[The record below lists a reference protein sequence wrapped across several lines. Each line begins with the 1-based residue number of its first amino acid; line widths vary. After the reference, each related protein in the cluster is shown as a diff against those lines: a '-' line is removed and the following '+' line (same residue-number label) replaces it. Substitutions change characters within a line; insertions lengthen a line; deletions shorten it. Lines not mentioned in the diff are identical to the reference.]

1 MKIDNETG
9 KPFAPEPRS
18 PRRIAWGCV
27 LCIPLMLAVCGG
39 GSGNGGGNASG
50 GSTGTTTAPQ
60 TATPTLQRILFVGD
74 SFTHGR
80 YTPVRTYNS
89 GGTLDPVTGSALV
102 YDENYGQTGAR
113 AELETGPWG
122 GIPGIFAEFA
132 LEEGLDYDVHIEAI
146 SETSLEKNY
155 AAASGVIDQ
164 SKWNAVVLQEISAKP
179 LPYALTVSTVSDPA
193 GFCSSVAT
201 IEQGVHQVAPAANVF
216 LYETWASGDTAQ
228 TLSGTPGTSGYHAS
242 YLANLVTLSDAD
254 HNAYYSAAAHDGA
267 IAGVAPAGDAWQRAW
282 NEGIANPDP
291 LVTSSLPLLW
301 YDINATNDPAITQA
315 DLHHP
320 SIYGA
325 YLSGLVLFQQIT
337 GVDVRTLGAA
347 EKAAQQLGIP
357 ATAAVRLQQVAWESV
372 TQESAALLDA
382 TGDPCASSS

>member
-1 MKIDNETG
+1 MSTLRPVKQYSS
-9 KPFAPEPRS
+9 RW
-18 PRRIAWGCV
+18 IACAGV
-27 LCIPLMLAVCGG
+27 LCLPLILSGCGGDGG
-39 GSGNGGGNASG
+39 GSNAA
-50 GSTGTTTAPQ
+50 GSSTTASQ
-60 TATPTLQRILFVGD
+60 ATTPALQRILFVGD

-80 YTPVRTYNS
+80 YTPVRNYNA
-89 GGTLDPVTGSALV
+89 GGTLDPVTGSPLV

-132 LEEGLDYDVHIEAI
+132 LEEGLNYDVHIEAI
-146 SETSLEKNY
+146 SATSLEKNY

-164 SKWNAVVLQEISAKP
+164 SKWNAVVLQELSAKP
-179 LPYALTVSTVSDPA
+179 LPYALTASKTSNPA

-201 IEQGVHQVAPAANVF
+201 IEKGVHQVAPAANVF

-228 TLSGTPGTSGYHAS
+228 TLSGTAGTSGYHAK
-242 YLANLVTLSDAD
+242 YLANLTLLSDAD
-254 HNAYYSAAAHDGA
+254 HNAYYNAAARDGTV
-267 IAGVAPAGDAWQRAW
+267 AGVAPAGDAWQRAW

-291 LVTSSLPLLW
+291 LVASSLPLLW

-320 SIYGA
+320 SVYGA

-347 EKAAQQLGIP
+347 EKAAQQLGISS
-357 ATAAVRLQQVAWESV
+357 AIAVQLQQVAWESV
-372 TQESAALLDA
+372 TQESSALIDS
-382 TGDPCASSS
+382 TGDPCDSSS